1 MRSQQNNDGV
11 LEIFLKGTI
20 DSANAGNIEREIN
33 VLIEETNATSV
44 TLNCTGLEYVSSAG
58 LRVFMKLA
66 KRLQT
71 LRVDNV
77 SSEVYE
83 VFDITGLSQVLDVR
97 KAMREVDVSG
107 LELLGEGANGKVYRL
122 TPDEMIK
129 VFRPGISLDDIESE
143 RQVSRQAFLL
153 GVPCAIPFDTVRCGD
168 SYGTVY
174 EMFKAVTLSER
185 IVADPGTVEECAV
198 RSAEVLRSLH
208 GIEVSEDMLPEAT
221 RRYYGY
227 LEQIASYFTD
237 DENER
242 LRHLWDAIPHMDRF
256 VHSDYHPK
264 NVMYSNGEL
273 MIIDLGDAGSG
284 NPLLDWIHTYS
295 MCNLLGT
302 GMAERSD
309 DEMSF
314 IGITYGDLHR
324 FWKIFSETYFGT
336 ADRAERMSALL
347 EPWGWLAYLS
357 AGMCHPLLNDENRL
371 MYAQRIRDNV
381 LAHDNE
387 MIASL
392 PEMQAIVSRGIAPI

>member
-1 MRSQQNNDGV
+1 MRSQQTSGGV
-11 LEIFLKGTI
+11 LEVFLEGRI
-20 DSANAGNIEREIN
+20 DSANSNNFEGEVDA
-33 VLIEETNATSV
+33 LLEEANATSV
-44 TLNCTGLEYVSSAG
+44 TLDCAGLEYVSSAG

-66 KRLQT
+66 KKLQT
-71 LRVDNV
+71 LRVVNV
-77 SSEVYE
+77 SPKVYE

-97 KAMREVDVSG
+97 KALRKVDVSG

-129 VFRPGISLDDIESE
+129 VFRPGISLDDVESE

-153 GVPCAIPFDTVRCGD
+153 GVPCAIPFDTVQCGD
-168 SYGTVY
+168 CYGTIY
-174 EMFKAVTLSER
+174 EMFKAMTLSER
-185 IVADPGTVEECAV
+185 IVADPGTIEDCAV
-198 RSAEVLRSLH
+198 RSAEVLRNLH
-208 GIEVSEDMLPEAT
+208 DIEVAEDMLPDAT
-221 RRYYGY
+221 RTYYGY
-227 LEQIASYFTD
+227 LEHIASYFTD
-237 DENER
+237 GENER

-284 NPLLDWIHTYS
+284 NPLLDWIHTYYIF
-295 MCNLLGT
+295 NLLGT
-302 GMAERSD
+302 GAAERSD

-314 IGITYGDLHR
+314 VGITYGDLHR
-324 FWKIFSETYFGT
+324 FWKIFSETYFGA

-357 AGMCHPLLNDENRL
+357 AGMCHPRLSDEYRL
-371 MYAQRIRDNV
+371 VYAQRIRDNV
-381 LAHDNE
+381 LARDNE

-392 PEMQAIVSRGIAPI
+392 PELKALMPQ